1 MKKAELQKII
11 REEFNK
17 VIKEQGGYVELI
29 TMDPNF
35 EKGMMLINKA
45 WSEWVRGPETK
56 HTMIQQLRKVIKEEI
71 KILLKEYSHGNPVL
85 PLGKVNLITGD
96 SKYFNIYETWD
107 GTAEVWKDL
116 DPGQNY
122 KLVFTAGNKPL
133 AKKDDKKEFYHDQS
147 GARIGYWTFIDS
159 ARVKDM
165 KKIALKYG
173 KRTMSGYAY
182 K

>member
-1 MKKAELQKII
+1 MKKAELQK
-11 REEFNK
+11 EEN
-17 VIKEQGGYVELI
+17 VIE
-29 TMDPNF
+29 
-35 EKGMMLINKA
+35 
-45 WSEWVRGPETK
+45 
-56 HTMIQQLRKVIKEEI
+56 QQLRKVIKEEI

-116 DPGQNY
+116 GPGQNY